1 MFLTRFLAG
10 FLTRFLTTILAV
22 FMILCTGVAWSQVT
36 GSGSTNYVPRWTSSG
51 SLGNTSLF
59 YNPSSGRFAIN
70 SNTSVAKF
78 SIRTSLNFALW
89 VQSTA
94 AGAHVIRGDALNNA
108 GGAGVEG
115 SAPGTKGIGVHGIG
129 GHEGVV
135 AEGTGDAAAIG
146 LHAKANGIG
155 VFSETFLGATGAI
168 AGVFQNA
175 TGGDI
180 LLGTSGFSMDRKFR
194 VDGAGNVFANAYNTG
209 GADFAE
215 AVAGAASG
223 RHYEPGD
230 VLVIDQ
236 SSDRHVGLS
245 PTAYSTLV
253 AGIYSTKPG
262 IVASPYVLGERP
274 SSHLPLAVMG
284 IVPCKV
290 TAENGSI
297 QRGDLLVTSSERG
310 YAMKGTDRSQMLGAV
325 VGKAMEPLSSGTGTI
340 QVLITLQ

>member
-1 MFLTRFLAG
+1 MFLTR
-10 FLTRFLTTILAV
+10 V
-22 FMILCTGVAWSQVT
+22 FAAFIILCTGLGWSQVS
-36 GSGSTNYVPRWTSSG
+36 GSGSTNFVPRWTSSS

-59 YNPSSGRFAIN
+59 YNPTSGRFSIN
-70 SNTSVAKF
+70 SNTSAAKF
-78 SIRTSLNFALW
+78 SIRTGLNFALW

-94 AGAHVIRGDALNNA
+94 AGAHVSRGEALNSA

-115 SAPGTKGIGVHGIG
+115 SAAGAKGIGVHGIG

-135 AEGTGDAAAIG
+135 AEGTGDSAAIG
-146 LHAKANGIG
+146 LHAKGNGVG
-155 VFSETFLGATGAI
+155 VFSETFLGASGAI
-168 AGVFQNA
+168 AGVFHNA

-215 AVAGAASG
+215 SVAGAAAG
-223 RHYEPGD
+223 RSYEPGD
-230 VLVIDQ
+230 VLVIDPA
-236 SSDRHVGLS
+236 SDRRVGLS
-245 PTAYSTLV
+245 PTPYSTLV

-262 IVASPYVLGERP
+262 ILASPYGMGERP

-297 QRGDLLVTSSERG
+297 QRGDLLVTSSESG
-310 YAMKGTDRSQMLGAV
+310 YAMKGTDRSRMLGAIL
-325 VGKAMEPLSSGTGTI
+325 GKAMEPLRSGKGTI